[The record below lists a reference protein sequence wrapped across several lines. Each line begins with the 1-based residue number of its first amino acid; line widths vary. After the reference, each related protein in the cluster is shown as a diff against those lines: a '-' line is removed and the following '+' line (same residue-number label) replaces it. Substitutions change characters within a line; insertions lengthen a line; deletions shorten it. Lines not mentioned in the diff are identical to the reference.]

1 MHIQRSAVQ
10 LSSLQQ
16 QATLASRVRSA
27 SVTETT
33 NGNNTRG
40 AELQLSRETRE
51 QQALQSSSQVSLGDE
66 QTRYH
71 SQQFLAQQLTESV
84 TNLKV
89 DISKLH
95 SQVQEDR
102 NGVRVE
108 IRQITEV
115 ESAQQLS
122 FEALGQVETSD
133 GRRIDF
139 MLALDLSRYQKEE
152 QSALFRG
159 NVKLVDPL
167 MINLDGE
174 PIALSDQTF
183 DFDLN
188 SDGDTEAIAQT
199 ARGTGYLAFDRN
211 GNGKIDDGS
220 ELFGPQTGQGFAELA
235 AYDEDGNGWI
245 DSNDSLFPQLSL
257 LMFEKGEPMLMSA
270 ADAGLG
276 ALYLGSAS
284 ANYSLLGSAG
294 EVQGSIRNSGVAL
307 SENGNVLLLQ
317 EVHLK
322 VENQPDAGS
331 DKLQT
336 NLWPINSTP
345 VLSIAANAEVGQM
358 IGSRISSLNL
368 QQWVAESM
376 NGFNLADHRGPD
388 LPQQYWASV
397 PDTMQRPD
405 EPLTLNTSPQDT
417 DGQLQM
423 LRATIETLRAMRQQA
438 SAGPLHQYQHIG
450 RFGPR

>member
-188 SDGDTEAIAQT
+188 SDGNTEAIAQT

-245 DSNDSLFPQLSL
+245 DSNDSLL
-257 LMFEKGEPMLMSA
+257 
-270 ADAGLG
+270 D
-276 ALYLGSAS
+276 
-284 ANYSLLGSAG
+284 SAG

-336 NLWPINSTP
+336 NLWPINRTP

-368 QQWVAESM
+368 QQ
-376 NGFNLADHRGPD
+376 
-388 LPQQYWASV
+388 
-397 PDTMQRPD
+397 
-405 EPLTLNTSPQDT
+405 
-417 DGQLQM
+417 
-423 LRATIETLRAMRQQA
+423 
-438 SAGPLHQYQHIG
+438 
-450 RFGPR
+450 

>member
-1 MHIQRSAVQ
+1 MHIQRSTVQ
-10 LSSLQQ
+10 LSGLQQ
-16 QATLASRVRSA
+16 QSTLASRVRSA
-27 SVTETT
+27 SVTATQS
-33 NGNNTRG
+33 GNNTQG
-40 AELQLSRETRE
+40 AELQLKRTTRE
-51 QQALQSSSQVSLGDE
+51 QQALQSSSQVRVGDE
-66 QTRYH
+66 QTRYY

-84 TNLKV
+84 TKLKV

-102 NGVRVE
+102 QGVRVE

-139 MLALDLSRYQKEE
+139 MLALDFNRYQQEE
-152 QSALFRG
+152 QSALYRG

-167 MINLDGE
+167 MINLNGE

-188 SDGDTEAIAQT
+188 SDGNTEAIAQT

-211 GNGKIDDGS
+211 GNGVIDDGS

-257 LMFEKGEPMLMSA
+257 LMFENGEPMLMSA

-284 ANYSLLGSAG
+284 ANYSLLDSDG

-307 SENGNVLLLQ
+307 SKDGNVLLLQ

-322 VENQPDAGS
+322 VENQPDAGP
-331 DKLQT
+331 D
-336 NLWPINSTP
+336 NLLAGPQNIPIPALTIQAGTD
-345 VLSIAANAEVGQM
+345 VTHM
-358 IGSRISSLNL
+358 IGTRINRLSL

-376 NGFNLADHRGPD
+376 SSFSPPDKQAPD
-388 LPQQYWASV
+388 LQQQYWASV
-397 PDTMQRPD
+397 PAAMRLPEASVRQAP
-405 EPLTLNTSPQDT
+405 PAPAT
-417 DGQLQM
+417 DPRLEV
-423 LRATIETLRAMRQQA
+423 LRVTIDKLRAMRQQA
-438 SAGPLHQYQHIG
+438 NAGPLHHYQHIRG
-450 RFGPR
+450 QSPR